1 MSKFTV
7 VACVAVFALGAAAGR
22 LSAPTPAMASEQSA
36 MSSTYELTLKAAPM
50 PVQSFGAV

>member
-7 VACVAVFALGAAAGR
+7 AACVAVFALGAIVGR
-22 LSAPTPAMASEQSA
+22 ISAPMPAQASQQTA

-50 PVQSFGAV
+50 PVQSFDAV